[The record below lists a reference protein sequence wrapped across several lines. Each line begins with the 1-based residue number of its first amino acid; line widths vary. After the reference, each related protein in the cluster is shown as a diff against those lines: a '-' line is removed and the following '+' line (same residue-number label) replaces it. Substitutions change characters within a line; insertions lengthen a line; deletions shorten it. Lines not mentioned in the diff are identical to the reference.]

1 MSVDAVKKYA
11 DVFERLSAVTALC
24 PENTASAYLL
34 GGEDQDGLNVTARL
48 VAAKLGGIPLSQ
60 AFDDNAD
67 IIVYPQASA
76 PKKTGKSKKADSEKT
91 RRVITVDDVREI
103 VGALYLTPFRL
114 AKRFFII
121 ENADTMSE
129 ICQNKLLKSL
139 EEPPPCACFILC
151 ACGKLLQTVESRC
164 NRIDIPP
171 FSVDTVTE
179 LLSRHHRDAKA
190 VALAARASRGNI
202 GMAEQIMADP
212 EFGATYSAALEILRL
227 SAGSKMFAHCA
238 AVYEKFSKE
247 RDDAVLG
254 VMEYLLADVARM
266 LAGAETV
273 FDVSDIGSVANGFT
287 PLSAACSAEFV
298 RTARRRLA
306 SNCMPT
312 AVMDEMIL
320 KMMEEKAICLR

>member
-11 DVFERLSAVTALC
+11 DVFERLDAVTALS
-24 PENTASAYLL
+24 PDRAASAYLL

-76 PKKTGKSKKADSEKT
+76 PKKSGRAKKTDGEST

-114 AKRFFII
+114 SRRFFII

-139 EEPPPCACFILC
+139 EEPPSCACFILC

-164 NRIDIPP
+164 NRIDVPP
-171 FSVDTVTE
+171 FSVDTVMQ
-179 LLSRHHRDAKA
+179 LLSRYHSDTKA

-202 GMAEQIMADP
+202 GMAERIMADT

-227 SAGSKMFAHCA
+227 SSGSKMFAHCA

-247 RDDAVLG
+247 RDDAGLG
-254 VMEYLLADVARM
+254 VMEYLLADIAR
-266 LAGAETV
+266 LLIGAETV
-273 FDVSDIGSVANGFT
+273 FDVNDVKAVADGFT
-287 PLSAACSAEFV
+287 PLSAANSAEFV
-298 RTARRRLA
+298 RAAKRRLSA
-306 SNCMPT
+306 NCIPT

-320 KMMEEKAICLR
+320 KMMEEKAICQR